1 LAFSY
6 DRYGNMTCIQ
16 NAQTQGP
23 CPQLSFNSANR
34 ISTPGYRYDA
44 AGNLTGDG
52 VNTYQYD
59 AEGRRVT
66 INGQAY
72 VFNALGQLVAEPVPW
87 TTIYDLYDP
96 WGLMIGRAESSG
108 EIWAQQINLG
118 ERMMA
123 DYSQDNQEMYFIH
136 PSGLGSTTV
145 NTNQAGT
152 ATEDCLFYPWGQF
165 WTPAGNPCAGSPWEY
180 HYAVFDGRAMFRNY
194 ASNIGRWL
202 TPDPVGGDLTNPQS
216 LNRYAYVL
224 NQPTT
229 LTDPSGLDVCDR
241 NPNARACTEPY
252 PRDAVGGGL
261 PPFAGLFGV
270 DVFDL
275 AAAGLLPTG
284 PPSAALP
291 GCGVQFVT
299 CVQFAGGTVGFD
311 SSGFADLSNVG
322 DIASGVASGEPYTGG
337 ANSLF
342 LFAFGG
348 SLPSNLPQGTPKI
361 YWKPFKQGFKTA
373 LKALKKSGCGEFL
386 WRPGT
391 GDNVGD
397 PISFRRPRRSHG
409 RCGDG
414 FTDERVHQFHRS
426 VHDAQ
431 RNVRSVRQVLE
442 CVPIPRVHTAS

>member
-72 VFNALGQLVAEPVPW
+72 VFNALGQLVAVPVPW

-136 PSGLGSTTV
+136 PSVLGSTTV

-152 ATEDCLFYPWGQF
+152 AT
-165 WTPAGNPCAGSPWEY
+165 
-180 HYAVFDGRAMFRNY
+180 
-194 ASNIGRWL
+194 
-202 TPDPVGGDLTNPQS
+202 
-216 LNRYAYVL
+216 
-224 NQPTT
+224 
-229 LTDPSGLDVCDR
+229 
-241 NPNARACTEPY
+241 
-252 PRDAVGGGL
+252 GGL
-261 PPFAGLFGV
+261 SV
-270 DVFDL
+270 
-275 AAAGLLPTG
+275 LP
-284 PPSAALP
+284 L
-291 GCGVQFVT
+291 
-299 CVQFAGGTVGFD
+299 GTVLDAGWQPLRGE
-311 SSGFADLSNVG
+311 SVG
-322 DIASGVASGEPYTGG
+322 V
-337 ANSLF
+337 SL
-342 LFAFGG
+342 
-348 SLPSNLPQGTPKI
+348 
-361 YWKPFKQGFKTA
+361 
-373 LKALKKSGCGEFL
+373 CG
-386 WRPGT
+386 
-391 GDNVGD
+391 
-397 PISFRRPRRSHG
+397 I
-409 RCGDG
+409 
-414 FTDERVHQFHRS
+414 
-426 VHDAQ
+426 
-431 RNVRSVRQVLE
+431 
-442 CVPIPRVHTAS
+442 